1 MVAVQAESIDSPV
14 EAEAKKLRR
23 HFKFTEDDLQLNRRG
38 ELSEKQRQRMEKL
51 DAGGRKLGLFIG
63 GVLILAAVLMIAF
76 DVYLYIDLNTPF
88 PGWGL
93 NGLIDLIPTVCG
105 GAFSLL
111 LAAAGVFLIV
121 SQYIKHKPFKVLSVR
136 GPARLERGQVRANA
150 RPYYDLYINEQQ
162 FDGDG
167 SMPNL
172 IQQGVEYIVY
182 YLNTTEEI
190 LAVERA

>member
-1 MVAVQAESIDSPV
+1 MVAVQAESIDPPV
-14 EAEAKKLRR
+14 ESEAKKLRR
-23 HFKFTEDDLQLNRRG
+23 HFKFTEDDLELNRRG

-63 GVLILAAVLMIAF
+63 GVLILAAVLMFAF
-76 DVYLYIDLNTPF
+76 DIYLYIDTSAPF
-88 PGWGL
+88 SGL
-93 NGLIDLIPTVCG
+93 SFDALTGLIPVGCG

-111 LAAAGVFLIV
+111 LAGAGIFLIV

-136 GPARLERGQVRANA
+136 GVARLERGQVRANA

-190 LAVERA
+190 IAVERA